1 MTSVRPGADGRRT
14 NRPAERGGDIHDGVH
29 RPAPGGA
36 QHPDAQVDLPF
47 VEIERLAAPFQHDRG
62 QVRTYLADEIVLDV
76 LPLLGA
82 QVGFG
87 DDAGAV
93 LLEFAQ
99 EGVVGLEKEGLVAK
113 DLALNV
119 GEEDRRIPVEEPPP
133 VGTDLLDPLQRRHP
147 DPVVLVLVARE
158 DAEETKPLDQR
169 NGFVPRFLKDPPV
182 ERELRELARNDR
194 GRDGGDRSRP

>member
-1 MTSVRPGADGRRT
+1 M
-14 NRPAERGGDIHDGVH
+14 
-29 RPAPGGA
+29 
-36 QHPDAQVDLPF
+36 
-47 VEIERLAAPFQHDRG
+47 
-62 QVRTYLADEIVLDV
+62 RTYLADEVVLDV

-82 QVGFG
+82 QAGFG
-87 DDAGAV
+87 DDADPV

-119 GEEDRRIPVEEPPP
+119 GEEGRRIPVGEPAA

-158 DAEETKPLDQR
+158 DAEETEPLDQ
-169 NGFVPRFLKDPPV
+169 GTVS
-182 ERELRELARNDR
+182 
-194 GRDGGDRSRP
+194 SRAS